1 MYGMHGLEESG
12 NVFHIVTQ
20 TFAVHL
26 AFDRCTVG
34 SLKRS
39 SCAVEHM
46 CAILNRPLKLVW
58 PVQS

>member
-1 MYGMHGLEESG
+1 MYGIHGLEESG

-46 CAILNRPLKLVW
+46 CAILNRPLKLV
-58 PVQS
+58 